1 MFKSASYSSSNI
13 PKSLKEIESLN
24 VDDDEDDNTSVYS
37 HRSNYSTRSSRSTV
51 SDITQSTQRSSSFN
65 PASSIYQPKIQKNI
79 IYEEDLNFNQGEEEE
94 DLDEEEY
101 EELTDDNPEFVMFKE
116 EVKKWLTLDDD
127 IRTLQKAMNER
138 KKVKNELTPRVL
150 EFMGKYDIQNLNTHE
165 GKIQYAK
172 SVVTKPMNKEYLKTR
187 LSEFLK
193 NMDKAERCTDF
204 LLKNRIKE
212 ERVRLKRVV
221 EKGGQHK

>member
-13 PKSLKEIESLN
+13 PRSLKEIESLD
-24 VDDDEDDNTSVYS
+24 VDDDDDNTSVYS
-37 HRSNYSTRSSRSTV
+37 HRSNYSTHSSRSTV
-51 SDITQSTQRSSSFN
+51 SDITQSTQRSSGFN
-65 PASSIYQPKIQKNI
+65 LTSSIYKPNIQQNV
-79 IYEEDLNFNQGEEEE
+79 IYEEDLNFNDGEEE
-94 DLDEEEY
+94 LDEEEY

-138 KKVKNELTPRVL
+138 KKVKNELTPRIL
-150 EFMGKYDIQNLNTHE
+150 EFMGKFDIQNLNTHE

>member
-1 MFKSASYSSSNI
+1 MYRSPSYSSSNI
-13 PKSLKEIESLN
+13 PRSLKEIENLD
-24 VDDDEDDNTSVYS
+24 VDDDDDDNTSVYS
-37 HRSNYSTRSSRSTV
+37 QRSNYSTRSSRSTI
-51 SDITQSTQRSSSFN
+51 SDISQSTMRSSSFN
-65 PASSIYQPKIQKNI
+65 PTSSIYQPKIQQNI
-79 IYEEDLNFNQGEEEE
+79 IYEEDINQYQEEEE
-94 DLDEEEY
+94 LDEEEY
-101 EELTDDNPEFVMFKE
+101 EELTDDNPDFVLFKE
-116 EVKKWLTLDDD
+116 EVRKWLTLDDD

-150 EFMGKYDIQNLNTHE
+150 EFMGKYDIQNLNTQE

-172 SVVTKPMNKEYLKTR
+172 SIITKPMNKDYLKTR

-212 ERVRLKRVV
+212 EKVRIKRVI
-221 EKGGQHK
+221 EKNQNKL